1 MNVITNNPVK
11 CTIAL
16 AALQQVV
23 DPEIELNIVD
33 LGLIYQ
39 LDFDDENSTIFVT
52 MTLTTQFCP
61 MGASITDAVKN
72 VMENTFMAM
81 KIIVTLT
88 FQPSWNHDRISEEGK
103 IFLNQ

>member
-1 MNVITNNPVK
+1 MNVITNNPIK
-11 CTIAL
+11 LTIAL

-23 DPEIELNIVD
+23 DPKIELNIVD

-39 LDFDDENSTIFVT
+39 LDFDDESSNIYCT

-61 MGASITDAVKN
+61 MGESITDAVKN
-72 VMENTFMAM
+72 VLANTFAASQ
-81 KIIVTLT
+81 IIVTLT
-88 FQPSWNHDRISEEGK
+88 FEPPWTHERISEEGK